1 MKYLDG
7 KILVSEYE
15 LCVPAAGRCDIDS
28 RQNLP
33 LPDFSGAGVSISADI
48 EFSGVT
54 FSLSVSERAVTESP
68 DGEGFILGETVKK
81 NLPGK
86 PDPVLVARLF
96 VGGYVRL
103 VRAGYREARLV
114 LRYTSGQSGKA
125 KDFCYRLSSEELADA
140 VRGYLSPLLFR
151 AKFLR
156 ERREVKLPATAKSCR
171 FPFSSV
177 REGQGELM
185 SAVYRTVRGGKRLFA
200 QAPTGTGKTIS
211 TLYPA
216 IRALAEGRCERIFYL
231 TAKASTGN
239 EAFSAARRL
248 FSSGATFRACAI
260 TAKEKACANSA
271 ARAGGTLSS
280 FCNPDECPYAKGYYE
295 RLPFAIADLVS
306 TRAGYTPEVIA
317 EAAEKHLVCPYELS
331 LDLSEYCD
339 LIVCDYNYAF
349 DPAVYLRRYFDATA
363 CENDSVFLIDE
374 AHNLPDRV
382 RDMYSCELS
391 ERRISSFLDAAKEC
405 ESEALLPLV
414 SALTELKKAFLP
426 LRALCRDSLRQ
437 TSEGE
442 LGFYID
448 HSPLPRFGEHAEEAA
463 VSLSRLRHKLRGH
476 PLYPRLSSLLA
487 ELKKYLRIMN
497 FFDGKFVSYV
507 EIRGGDTRARVFC
520 VDPSEIIGE
529 RLSLAKAS
537 VLFSATL
544 TPLDYFI
551 SLCGGG
557 KDSETLD
564 LPSPFRKENL
574 CLAAVDS
581 LSIRSDDRDE
591 RTYRKVSTFIAATV
605 SARAGNYI
613 CYFPSYEFL
622 ERTLEVFR
630 KKYPK
635 VKTVV
640 QTRGMDRRAREEFL
654 SAFRADRGVL
664 RVGFCVLGGSFSEGV
679 DLPGSR
685 LIGSIV
691 VGTGI
696 PSLSNE
702 RNILAEYYEQRE
714 PGSGF
719 DYAYAYTG
727 MNRVLQAAGRVIRC
741 EDDRGIVVLI
751 DDRYSEP
758 GYVRMFPAAWEDIR
772 FTGDAK
778 SLAEIAKRFAK
789 RDPN

>member
-1 MKYLDG
+1 MKYGNG
-7 KILVSEYE
+7 KIIVSDCE
-15 LCVPAAGRCDIDS
+15 LCASVALGSDIDT
-28 RQNLP
+28 RQP
-33 LPDFSGAGVSISADI
+33 AKAPDFPSFGGRISADI
-48 EFSGVT
+48 TCSGVT
-54 FSLSVSERAVTESP
+54 FSLSVAESAVTESP
-68 DGEGFILGETVKK
+68 DGEGFVLNTTVKK
-81 NLPGK
+81 SLPKK
-86 PDPVLVARLF
+86 PDPVLVARLLAC
-96 VGGYVRL
+96 GYVL
-103 VRAGYREARLV
+103 FTRAGYREARFV
-114 LRYTSGQSGKA
+114 LRYTSEQSGKA
-125 KDFCYRLSSEELADA
+125 KDFCWYLSVEELHDR
-140 VRGYLSPLLFR
+140 VCGYLSPLVFR

-156 ERREVKLPATAKSCR
+156 ERREVTLPATAKNCR
-171 FPFSSV
+171 FPFNGV

-185 SAVYRTVRGGKRLFA
+185 SAVYRSVKGGKKLFA

-231 TAKASTGN
+231 TAKTSTGS

-260 TAKEKACANSA
+260 TAKEKACTNSA
-271 ARAGGTLSS
+271 ASASGALSS

-295 RLPFAIADLVS
+295 RLPFAIADLVL

-317 EAAEKHLVCPYELS
+317 EAAQKHTVCPYELS

-349 DPAVYLRRYFDATA
+349 DPAVFLQRYFAPGA

-391 ERRISSFLDAAKEC
+391 ERRISSLLDSAKEC
-405 ESEALLPLV
+405 ESEGLLPLI
-414 SALTELKKAFLP
+414 SALNELLKSFLP
-426 LRALCRDSLRQ
+426 LRALCRDSLRM
-437 TSEGE
+437 TSAGE
-442 LGFYID
+442 IGFYID
-448 HSPLPRFGEHAEEAA
+448 RAPLPNLGEHIEKA
-463 VSLSRLRHKLRGH
+463 VIALSRLRHTLRVH
-476 PLYPRLSSLLA
+476 PLFTRLSALLA

-497 FFDGKFVSYV
+497 FFDGRFVSYV
-507 EIRGGDTRARVFC
+507 EIRGGDTRVRVFC

-529 RLSLAKAS
+529 RLSLARAS

-581 LSIRSDDRDE
+581 ISIRSDDRDE
-591 RTYRKVSTFIAATV
+591 RTYRKVATFIAATV

-622 ERTLEVFR
+622 EKTLEAFR
-630 KKYPK
+630 RKYPK
-635 VKTVV
+635 VRTVV
-640 QTRGMDRRAREEFL
+640 QTRGMGRREREDFL
-654 SAFRADRGVL
+654 SSFKADSGVL

-714 PGSGF
+714 PGCGF
-719 DYAYAYTG
+719 DYAYAYPG
-727 MNRVLQAAGRVIRC
+727 MNRVLQAAGRVIRR

-758 GYVRMFPAAWEDIR
+758 GYVRMFPAAWENIR

-778 SLAEIAKRFAK
+778 SLAEIAKRFNS
-789 RDPN
+789 R

>member
-1 MKYLDG
+1 MRYDNG
-7 KILVSEYE
+7 KILVGEYE
-15 LCVPAAGRCDIDS
+15 LCASVAAGSDIDT
-28 RQNLP
+28 RQQAKA
-33 LPDFSGAGVSISADI
+33 PDFRTFGGRICADI
-48 EFSGVT
+48 SCSGVT
-54 FSLSVSERAVTESP
+54 FSLSVDEAAITESP
-68 DGEGFILGETVKK
+68 DGEGFVLNETVKK
-81 NLPGK
+81 SLPKK
-86 PDPVLVARLF
+86 PDPIHLARLLAC
-96 VGGYVRL
+96 GYVRL
-103 VRAGYREARLV
+103 TRAGYREARFV
-114 LRYTSGQSGKA
+114 LRYTSEQSGKA
-125 KDFCYRLSSEELADA
+125 KDFCRYLSAEELHDR
-140 VRGYLSPLLFR
+140 VCGYLSPLVFR
-151 AKFLR
+151 AKFLL
-156 ERREVKLPATAKSCR
+156 ERRGVTLPATAKDCR

-185 SAVYRTVRGGKRLFA
+185 GAVYRTLKGGKRLFA

-239 EAFSAARRL
+239 EAFSAAKRL

-271 ARAGGTLSS
+271 ARASGALSS
-280 FCNPDECPYAKGYYE
+280 FCSPDECPFAKGYYE
-295 RLPFAIADLVS
+295 RLPFALADLVMS
-306 TRAGYTPEVIA
+306 RAGYTPEVIA
-317 EAAEKHLVCPYELS
+317 EAAQKHTVCPYELS

-339 LIVCDYNYAF
+339 LIVCDYNYVF
-349 DPAVYLRRYFDATA
+349 DPAVFLRRYFDPEA

-391 ERRISSFLDAAKEC
+391 ENRIFSLLDAAKEC
-405 ESEALLPLV
+405 ESEGLLPLI
-414 SALTELKKAFLP
+414 SALNELLKGFLA
-426 LRALCRDSLRQ
+426 LKALCRDSLRM
-437 TSEGE
+437 TSAGE
-442 LGFYID
+442 MGFYID
-448 HSPLPRFGEHAEEAA
+448 RAPLPHLDEYIEKA
-463 VSLSRLRHKLRGH
+463 VIAMSRLRHKLRGH
-476 PLYPRLSSLLA
+476 PLFPRLSALLA

-497 FFDGKFVSYV
+497 FFDGRFVSYV
-507 EIRGGDTRARVFC
+507 EIRGGDTRVRVFC
-520 VDPSEIIGE
+520 VDPSEVIGE
-529 RLSLAKAS
+529 RLSLARAS

-544 TPLDYFI
+544 TPIDYFI

-574 CLAAVDS
+574 CIAAVDS
-581 LSIRSDDRDE
+581 ISIRSDDRDE
-591 RTYRKVSTFIAATV
+591 RTYRRVATFIAATV

-622 ERTLEVFR
+622 EKTLEAFR

-635 VKTVV
+635 VRTVV
-640 QTRGMDRRAREEFL
+640 QTRGMDRREREDFL
-654 SAFRADRGVL
+654 SAFKADSGVL

-714 PGSGF
+714 PGCGF
-719 DYAYAYTG
+719 DYAYAYPG
-727 MNRVLQAAGRVIRC
+727 MNRVLQAAGRVIRR

-758 GYVRMFPAAWEDIR
+758 GYVRMFPAAWENIR

-778 SLAEIAKRFAK
+778 SLAEIAKRLNS
-789 RDPN
+789 R